1 MLLTKTTLL
10 SFLILLITLSSKGQ
24 SDINSE
30 QKKSYFKFSIS
41 YLSNAVYYGRKDSFT
56 LPYIIPS
63 LSYHD
68 KSGLYLEGSL
78 SYFASSGQSQIDA
91 GSITA
96 GYDFN
101 SVNEKISG
109 SVYASKY
116 FTSSSSYSVH
126 GEVKGGIGSSLY
138 YKAGPVSINGGAD
151 VSFSTK
157 TDIGLNLGLSHA
169 FEFGDG
175 SFAIT
180 PSALVNTGTQNF
192 YEGYFT
198 NRKYSAKRKRRQTTN
213 PNATKV
219 IVIKKNFSVLD
230 YELLLPVNYDNAK
243 WGLSFIPTYSVPVN
257 GFKYSINNGLTYRTE
272 TLSNTFYFEVGGYI
286 KF

>member
-1 MLLTKTTLL
+1 MPLTKTIIL
-10 SFLILLITLSSKGQ
+10 SFLILFVTLSTKGQ
-24 SDINSE
+24 DDKTPE
-30 QKKSYFKFSIS
+30 QKKSYFKFSAG
-41 YLSNAVYYGRKDSFT
+41 YLSNGVYYGRKDSFA

-63 LSYHD
+63 VSYHD
-68 KSGLYLEGSL
+68 KSGFYLEGSL
-78 SYFASSGQSQIDA
+78 SYLASSGESQIDA
-91 GSITA
+91 GAITA

-101 SVNEKISG
+101 SVNEKFSG

-126 GEVKGGIGSSLY
+126 GEVKGAVGTSLY
-138 YKAGPVSINGGAD
+138 YKLGPVSLDGGVD
-151 VSFSTK
+151 VSFSNK

-175 SFAIT
+175 SFAVT
-180 PSALVNTGTQNF
+180 PTALVNAGTQNF

-213 PNATKV
+213 PNAIKV
-219 IVIKKNFSVLD
+219 IVVKKNFSVLD
-230 YELLLPVNYDNAK
+230 YELSLPFDYTKTK
-243 WGLSFIPTYSVPVN
+243 WGLFFTPMYSVPVN
-257 GFKYSINNGLTYRTE
+257 GFKYSINNGLTYKSE
-272 TLSNTFYFEVGGYI
+272 TLSNTFYVEVGGYV